1 MSKAK
6 INDISIYYD
15 VQGDGFPLVMVMGFL
30 GNADC
35 WDPRML
41 PALSAKFKVITFDN
55 RGAGRTDVSDK
66 EFSIRLFAEDTVGLM
81 DVLNVPKAHVLG
93 ESMGG
98 MIAQELAL
106 NYPERVEKL
115 ILASTFCGGP
125 HSMLLDTADLNRMS
139 SLLERL
145 ADRPRIRELA
155 EMVVNK
161 LTLTS
166 EYQESRSVPVPFEA
180 TSIMSDIVRDL
191 VEKGSWDEQ
200 TARKILPNVCTE
212 EFLQANPEV
221 AEMAVGLMLEA
232 PTQIEGL
239 LNQVKAIVEF
249 DTCERLPQV
258 KAQTLVLAGKRDVFI
273 PPENGQIL
281 ADGIPRS
288 KLVYLENSGHMF
300 IEEADEVT
308 KIILEFLS

>member
-1 MSKAK
+1 VPKAK
-6 INDISIYYD
+6 INDINIYYD
-15 VQGDGFPLVMVMGFL
+15 VHGDGFPLVMVMGFL

-41 PALSAKFKVITFDN
+41 PALSDKFKVIMFDN

-66 EFSIRLFAEDTVGLM
+66 EFSIKLLAEDTVGLM

-93 ESMGG
+93 TSMGG

-106 NYPERVEKL
+106 NYPGRVEKL
-115 ILASTFCGGP
+115 ILTATFCGGP
-125 HSMLLDTADLNRMS
+125 HSILIDVADLNRTS
-139 SLLERL
+139 NLLKKL
-145 ADRPRIRELA
+145 ADRPRLRGLA
-155 EMVVNK
+155 EMVINK
-161 LTLTS
+161 LTLAS
-166 EYQESRSVPVPFEA
+166 EYQESRSVPAPAKAVGVLV
-180 TSIMSDIVRDL
+180 DIAQDL
-191 VEKGSWDEQ
+191 VEKGSWDKQ
-200 TARKILPNVCTE
+200 TARKLLPIVCTE

-221 AEMAVGLMLEA
+221 AEMAVGLILEA
-232 PTQIEGL
+232 PTQIEGF
-239 LNQVKAIVEF
+239 LNQQKAIMEF

-258 KAQTLVLAGKRDVFI
+258 KSQTLVLAGKRDVFI
-273 PPENGQIL
+273 PPENAQIL

>member
-6 INDISIYYD
+6 INDINIYYD
-15 VQGDGFPLVMVMGFL
+15 VHGDGFPLVMVMGFL
-30 GNADC
+30 GNAGC

-41 PALSAKFKVITFDN
+41 PDLSARFKVIVFDN

-66 EFSIRLFAEDTVGLM
+66 EFSIKLLAEDTVGLM

-93 ESMGG
+93 TSMGG

-115 ILASTFCGGP
+115 ILSSTFCGGP
-125 HSMLLDTADLNRMS
+125 HSLLIDTADLNRTGNV
-139 SLLERL
+139 LEKL
-145 ADRPRIRELA
+145 ADRPRLRELA
-155 EMVVNK
+155 EMVVGK
-161 LTLTS
+161 LTLIS
-166 EYQESRSVPVPFEA
+166 EYQGGRSVPLPA
-180 TSIMSDIVRDL
+180 TAVRVLVDIIEDL
-191 VEKGSWDEQ
+191 VDKGSWDEQ
-200 TARKILPNVCTE
+200 TARKLLPIVCTE

-221 AEMAVGLMLEA
+221 AEIAVGLILEA

-239 LNQVKAIVEF
+239 LNQAKAITEF

-258 KAQTLVLAGKRDVFI
+258 KAQTLVLAGKRDVFV

-288 KLVYLENSGHMF
+288 KLVYLENSGHAF
-300 IEEADEVT
+300 HEEADEVT

>member
-6 INDISIYYD
+6 VNDINMYYD
-15 VQGDGFPLVMVMGFL
+15 VQGDGFPLVMIMGFL

-41 PALSAKFKVITFDN
+41 PALSDKFKVITFDN

-66 EFSIRLFAEDTVGLM
+66 AFSIRLLAEDTVGLM

-93 ESMGG
+93 TSMGG

-106 NYPERVEKL
+106 NYPGRVEKL
-115 ILASTFCGGP
+115 ILTATFCGGP
-125 HSMLLDTADLNRMS
+125 HSILIDTADLNRTS
-139 SLLERL
+139 NLLEKL

-155 EMVVNK
+155 EMVINK

-166 EYQESRSVPVPFEA
+166 EYQESRSVPAPAKAVGVLV
-180 TSIMSDIVRDL
+180 DIVEDL

-200 TARKILPNVCTE
+200 TARKLLPIVCTE

-221 AEMAVGLMLEA
+221 AEMAVGLILEA

-239 LNQVKAIVEF
+239 LNQQKAIVEF

-258 KAQTLVLAGKRDVFI
+258 KTQTLVLAGKRDVFV

-281 ADGIPRS
+281 ADGIPQS

>member
-1 MSKAK
+1 MPKAK
-6 INDISIYYD
+6 INDINIYYD
-15 VQGDGFPLVMVMGFL
+15 VHGDGFPLVMVMGFL

-35 WDPRML
+35 WDPRMM
-41 PALSAKFKVITFDN
+41 PVLSDKFKVITFDN

-66 EFSIRLFAEDTVGLM
+66 EFSIKLLAEDTVGLM

-93 ESMGG
+93 TSMGG

-106 NYPERVEKL
+106 NYPGRVEKL
-115 ILASTFCGGP
+115 ILTATFCGGP
-125 HSMLLDTADLNRMS
+125 HSILIDVADLNRTS
-139 SLLERL
+139 NLLKKL
-145 ADRPRIRELA
+145 ADRPRLRELA
-155 EMVVNK
+155 EKVINK
-161 LTLTS
+161 LTLAS
-166 EYQESRSVPVPFEA
+166 EYQESRSVPAPAKAVRVVV
-180 TSIMSDIVRDL
+180 DIIQDL

-200 TARKILPNVCTE
+200 TARKLLPIVCTE

-221 AEMAVGLMLEA
+221 AKMAVALILEA

-239 LNQVKAIVEF
+239 LNQQKAITEF

-258 KAQTLVLAGKRDVFI
+258 KAQTLVLAGKRDVFV

>member
-6 INDISIYYD
+6 INDINMYYD
-15 VQGDGFPLVMVMGFL
+15 VQGDGFPLVMIMGFL
-30 GNADC
+30 GNADL

-41 PALSAKFKVITFDN
+41 PALADKFKVITFDN

-66 EFSIRLFAEDTVGLM
+66 EFSIRLLAEDTVGLM

-93 ESMGG
+93 ISMGG

-115 ILASTFCGGP
+115 ILSSTFCGGP
-125 HSMLLDTADLNRMS
+125 HSILIDTADLNRTGH
-139 SLLERL
+139 LLEKVT
-145 ADRPRIRELA
+145 DRPRLRELA
-155 EMVVNK
+155 EKVVGK
-161 LTLTS
+161 LTLAS
-166 EYQESRSVPVPFEA
+166 EYQESHSVPLPA
-180 TSIMSDIVRDL
+180 TAVGVLVDIIEDL
-191 VEKGSWDEQ
+191 VDKGSWDEQ
-200 TARKILPNVCTE
+200 TARKLLPIVCTE

-221 AEMAVGLMLEA
+221 AEMAVGLLLEA

-239 LNQVKAIVEF
+239 LNQVKAITEF

-258 KAQTLVLAGKRDVFI
+258 KAQTLVLAGKRDVYI
-273 PPENGQIL
+273 PPENAQIL

>member
-1 MSKAK
+1 MPKAK
-6 INDISIYYD
+6 INDINIYYD
-15 VQGDGFPLVMVMGFL
+15 VHGDGFPLVMVMGFL

-35 WDPRML
+35 WDPRMM
-41 PALSAKFKVITFDN
+41 PVLSDKFKVITFDN

-66 EFSIRLFAEDTVGLM
+66 EFSIKLLAEDTVGLM

-93 ESMGG
+93 TSMGG

-106 NYPERVEKL
+106 NYPGRVEKL
-115 ILASTFCGGP
+115 ILTATFCGGP
-125 HSMLLDTADLNRMS
+125 HSILIDVADLNRTS
-139 SLLERL
+139 NLLKRL
-145 ADRPRIRELA
+145 ADRPRLRGLA
-155 EMVVNK
+155 EMVINK
-161 LTLTS
+161 LSATS
-166 EYQESRSVPVPFEA
+166 EYQESRSVPAPAKAVGVLV
-180 TSIMSDIVRDL
+180 DIIQDL

-200 TARKILPNVCTE
+200 TARKLLPIVCTE

-221 AEMAVGLMLEA
+221 AEMAVGLILEA

-239 LNQVKAIVEF
+239 LNQQKAIVEF

-258 KAQTLVLAGKRDVFI
+258 KAQTLVLAGKRDVFV

>member
-6 INDISIYYD
+6 INDINMYYD

-30 GNADC
+30 GNANC
-35 WDPRML
+35 WDPRMM
-41 PALSAKFKVITFDN
+41 PVLSDKFKVITFDN

-66 EFSIRLFAEDTVGLM
+66 EFSVRLFAEDTVGLM

-93 ESMGG
+93 ISMGG

-125 HSMLLDTADLNRMS
+125 HSILIDTADLNRVS
-139 SLLERL
+139 NVLEKL
-145 ADRPRIRELA
+145 DRPRLRELA
-155 EMVVNK
+155 EKVGGK
-161 LTLTS
+161 LTITS
-166 EYQESRSVPVPFEA
+166 EYQESRSVPLPA
-180 TSIMSDIVRDL
+180 TAVRVLVDIIEDL

-200 TARKILPNVCTE
+200 TVRKLLPNLWTE
-212 EFLQANPEV
+212 EFLQTNPEM
-221 AEMAVGLMLEA
+221 AEIAVGLILEA

-239 LNQVKAIVEF
+239 LNQQKAIMEF
-249 DTCERLPQV
+249 DACERLPQV

-273 PPENGQIL
+273 PPENAQIL

>member
-1 MSKAK
+1 MPKAK
-6 INDISIYYD
+6 INDINMYYD

-41 PALSAKFKVITFDN
+41 PDLSARFKVIMFDN

-66 EFSIRLFAEDTVGLM
+66 EFSIKLLAEDTVGLM

-93 ESMGG
+93 TSMGG

-106 NYPERVEKL
+106 NYPKRVEKL
-115 ILASTFCGGP
+115 ILTSTFCGGP
-125 HSMLLDTADLNRMS
+125 HSILIDAADLNRTGNV
-139 SLLERL
+139 LKKL
-145 ADRPRIRELA
+145 ADRPRLRELA
-155 EMVVNK
+155 EMVINK
-161 LTLTS
+161 LSATS
-166 EYQESRSVPVPFEA
+166 EYQESRSVPAPA
-180 TSIMSDIVRDL
+180 TAVRVLVDVVQDL

-200 TARKILPNVCTE
+200 TVRKLLPILFTE
-212 EFLQANPEV
+212 EFLQTNLGLPEI
-221 AEMAVGLMLEA
+221 AVSLILEA

-239 LNQVKAIVEF
+239 LNQQKAIMEF
-249 DTCERLPQV
+249 DACERLPQV

-273 PPENGQIL
+273 PPENAQIL

-288 KLVYLENSGHMF
+288 KLVYLENSGHMLM
-300 IEEADEVT
+300 EEADEVT
-308 KIILEFLS
+308 KTILEFLS